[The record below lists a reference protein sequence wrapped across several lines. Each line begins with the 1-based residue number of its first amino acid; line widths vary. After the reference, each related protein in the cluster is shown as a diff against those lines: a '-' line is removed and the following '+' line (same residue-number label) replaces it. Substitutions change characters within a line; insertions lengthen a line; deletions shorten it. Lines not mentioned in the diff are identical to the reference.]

1 MPEIKEFQ
9 TPSMLTF
16 ENGDMGYLTADG
28 CLPGAAAITGSTDEA
43 VSGQS
48 SLKLT
53 SSGDGGLLVRTD
65 PAKLELPSFWTYT
78 VRFKWKILEEADP
91 GMGATFYVAI
101 RQADAL
107 DNGAGQI
114 GPVNLGGNVGE
125 SGTFEGTISINTQL
139 NNSVLVISSD
149 TFNGTIVIDDL
160 EILAG

>member
-1 MPEIKEFQ
+1 
-9 TPSMLTF
+9 
-16 ENGDMGYLTADG
+16 
-28 CLPGAAAITGSTDEA
+28 
-43 VSGQS
+43 
-48 SLKLT
+48 
-53 SSGDGGLLVRTD
+53 
-65 PAKLELPSFWTYT
+65 
-78 VRFKWKILEEADP
+78 
-91 GMGATFYVAI
+91 MGATFYVAI